1 MDITKSKRP
10 WRIAVKDFNTVGK
23 TAGLL
28 LSAFICLVTPM
39 TDPAYAQS
47 GGSRPTAI
55 ERRVEHTNRET
66 TEYERDRL
74 NRELKEGGNKEG
86 DRRRDQGAVIQVKQD
101 FENLQARYN
110 QIELAIASKQDLH
123 QDSIMSAVAEINR
136 SASRLKVNLALPR
149 PKDDEDR
156 EAKSAVA
163 LEQTDEAL
171 LMLTKRIYSFVT
183 NPLFEA
189 SAALNVKHVG
199 NARRDL
205 DGIIEISERIVKAG
219 NKPKSPAKP

>member
-1 MDITKSKRP
+1 MDSYKIKKPR
-10 WRIAVKDFNTVGK
+10 RIAVKDFSRVGK
-23 TAGLL
+23 IAGLL
-28 LSAFICLVTPM
+28 LGALICLVTPTM
-39 TDPAYAQS
+39 DPAFAQS

-55 ERRVEHTNRET
+55 ERRIEHTNRET
-66 TEYERDRL
+66 AEYERDRL
-74 NRELKEGGNKEG
+74 NRELKEGGDKQS
-86 DRRRDQGAVIQVKQD
+86 DRKRDQGAVVQVKQD

-123 QDSIMSAVAEINR
+123 QDSIMSAVAAINR

-149 PKDDEDR
+149 PKNDEER
-156 EAKSAVA
+156 ESKSAVA
-163 LEQTDEAL
+163 LEQTDEPL

-205 DGIIEISERIVKAG
+205 DGIIELSDRIVKAG
-219 NKPKSPAKP
+219 NKSKSPTKP

>member
-1 MDITKSKRP
+1 M
-10 WRIAVKDFNTVGK
+10 KDLNSAGK
-23 TAGLL
+23 IAGLL
-28 LSAFICLVTPM
+28 LAALICLVTST
-39 TDPAYAQS
+39 TDLAFAQS
-47 GGSRPTAI
+47 GGSRPTPV
-55 ERRVEHTNRET
+55 ERRIEHANRESV
-66 TEYERDRL
+66 EYERDSL
-74 NRELKEGGNKEG
+74 NRELKEGGNKPS
-86 DRRRDQGAVIQVKQD
+86 DRRRDEAAVLHVKQD

-123 QDSIMSAVAEINR
+123 QDSIMSAVAAINR

-149 PKDDEDR
+149 RKNDEDR

-163 LEQTDEAL
+163 LQQTDEPL

-189 SAALNVKHVG
+189 SAGLNVKHVG

-205 DGIIEISERIVKAG
+205 DGIIELSDRIVKAG
-219 NKPKSPAKP
+219 NKSKSPTKP

>member
-1 MDITKSKRP
+1 MDYTKTKRP
-10 WRIAVKDFNTVGK
+10 RRITVKDLNSAGK
-23 TAGLL
+23 IAGLL
-28 LSAFICLVTPM
+28 LAALICLVTST
-39 TDPAYAQS
+39 TDLAFDQS
-47 GGSRPTAI
+47 GGSRPTPV
-55 ERRVEHTNRET
+55 ERRIEHANRESV
-66 TEYERDRL
+66 EYERDSL
-74 NRELKEGGNKEG
+74 NRELKEGGNKPS
-86 DRRRDQGAVIQVKQD
+86 DRRRDEAVVLHVKQD

-123 QDSIMSAVAEINR
+123 QDSIMSAVAAINR

-149 PKDDEDR
+149 RKNDEDR

-163 LEQTDEAL
+163 LQQTDEPL

-205 DGIIEISERIVKAG
+205 DGIIELSDRIVKAG
-219 NKPKSPAKP
+219 NKSKSPTKP